1 MSLNPSGPTMQ
12 GLAVKIDVSS
22 HTNPAFQIGVYTT
35 IAKKIR
41 IRPQNQLRPNQAD
54 RPCIPLLF
62 VETFVEALLAA
73 IFFFLNRL
81 AIGVYKN
88 SRNNATWW
96 KPRPLRYLVTNGK
109 ARLNRVPV
117 PRAFRNK
124 PQLSL
129 CYPPLESIGQLAS
142 KRLANS
148 SYSMTKGAK
157 SVADNL
163 EAVLHK
169 IENWH

>member
-62 VETFVEALLAA
+62 VETFVEALLTA
-73 IFFFLNRL
+73 IFFFLDRL

-88 SRNNATWW
+88 SRNNATCW
-96 KPRPLRYLVTNGK
+96 KPKPQRYLVTNGK

-129 CYPPLESIGQLAS
+129 CCSPLDRLAS
-142 KRLANS
+142 WHHGFKPIPNS
-148 SYSMTKGAK
+148 ARK
-157 SVADNL
+157 
-163 EAVLHK
+163 
-169 IENWH
+169 